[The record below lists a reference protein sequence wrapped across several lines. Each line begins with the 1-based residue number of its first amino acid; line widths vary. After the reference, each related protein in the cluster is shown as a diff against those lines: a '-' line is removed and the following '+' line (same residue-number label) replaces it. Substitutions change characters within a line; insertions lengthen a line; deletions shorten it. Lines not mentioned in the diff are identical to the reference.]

1 MIDYTNESIALL
13 PNVWNKQP
21 TSNYYK
27 LWSLFGNRLTE
38 LHQIIDNMNAWQN
51 ISVAQGIALD
61 KIGEQYGE
69 VRGNADDAFYRFKI
83 LSHIASFNKAQSI
96 NDLLKLIGQSF
107 GVDLTDIEIAE
118 TDNPAEF
125 AVNNLPASF
134 AKTEEIQALIIKR
147 IQEMCGAGIKIV
159 DIKFVTVGSMQL
171 TYGLANATYTNSSSN
186 LNTKG
191 DA

>member
-1 MIDYTNESIALL
+1 MIDYTAESIALL
-13 PNVWNKQP
+13 PNAWNKQP

-38 LHQIIDNMNAWQN
+38 LHQILDNMNEWQT
-51 ISVAQGIALD
+51 ISIAQGIALD

-69 VRGNADDAFYRFKI
+69 MRGNADDDFYRFKI

-107 GVDLTDIEIAE
+107 GVDLTDIEILE
-118 TDNPAEF
+118 TANPAEF
-125 AVNNLPASF
+125 VVNNLPAEF
-134 AKTEEIQALIIKR
+134 AKTKEIQQLIIKR
-147 IQEMCGAGIKIV
+147 IQGMCGAGIKIA
-159 DIKFVTVGSMQL
+159 DIKFVTIGSMQL
-171 TYGLANATYTNSSSN
+171 TYGLANTTYTSASSN

-191 DA
+191 DI

>member
-13 PNVWNKQP
+13 PNAWNKQS

-27 LWSLFGNRLTE
+27 MWSLFGNRLTE

-83 LSHIASFNKAQSI
+83 LSHIASFSKAQSI

-107 GVDLTDIEIAE
+107 GVDLTDIEIVE

-125 AVNNLPASF
+125 AVNNLPAEF
-134 AKTEEIQALIIKR
+134 AKTKEIQQLIIKR

-159 DIKFVTVGSMQL
+159 DIRFLTIGSMQL